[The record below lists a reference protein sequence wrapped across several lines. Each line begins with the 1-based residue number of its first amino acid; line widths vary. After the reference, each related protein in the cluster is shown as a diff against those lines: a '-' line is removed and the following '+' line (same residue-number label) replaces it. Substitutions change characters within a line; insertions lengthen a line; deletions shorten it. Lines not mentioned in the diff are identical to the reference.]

1 MNTNARSKA
10 THYLANAFREL
21 RTTRNIEVLEY
32 WFIFLDGF
40 TQGLEA
46 VGRITKEQAE
56 KIIEQRDKIYD
67 ARIDLLQKKKA
78 DSGNYRLRRKALL
91 N

>member
-1 MNTNARSKA
+1 MSTNARSKA

-46 VGRITKEQAE
+46 VGRITKEQEE

-67 ARIDLLQKKKA
+67 ARKEFVIKKESRQRQLSAKA
-78 DSGNYRLRRKALL
+78 
-91 N
+91 